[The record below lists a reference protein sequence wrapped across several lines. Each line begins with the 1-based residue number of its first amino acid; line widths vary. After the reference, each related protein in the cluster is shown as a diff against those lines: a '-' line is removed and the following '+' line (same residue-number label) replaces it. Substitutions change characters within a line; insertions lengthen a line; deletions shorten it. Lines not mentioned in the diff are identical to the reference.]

1 MLNPGER
8 QKLNRA
14 PQENQ
19 SKMQIKTEAQA
30 GQIIPAEL
38 KLAPDAFFA
47 ELRPIVGTDKVGWT
61 ADEHIGLVEA
71 LLGKLRDTNGNAPL
85 LPKEQMNVLKLIFR
99 PTEDL
104 QRSVLRQTFKEAGYK
119 LAPDTEHA
127 FVMLLSAPQ
136 FADFLAKTVNPE
148 TKQPFIKKEKKRG
161 VKKDTLTSLISA
173 ATPAASTA
181 SSKALVVAD
190 PTQPPVATTE
200 PQPEAGK

>member
-1 MLNPGER
+1 MNTKQNIQSGE
-8 QKLNRA
+8 
-14 PQENQ
+14 
-19 SKMQIKTEAQA
+19 
-30 GQIIPAEL
+30 IIPAEL

-61 ADEHIGLVEA
+61 ADEHIRFVEA
-71 LLGKLRDTNGNAPL
+71 LFGKLTDTNTKAPV
-85 LPKEQMNVLKLIFR
+85 LPKEQLNVLRLIFR

-104 QRSVLRQTFKEAGYK
+104 QRAVLRQAFKEAGYT
-119 LAPDTEHA
+119 LTPDTEHA

-148 TKQPFIKKEKKRG
+148 TKLPFIKKEKKRG

-173 ATPAASTA
+173 ATPVAGTA
-181 SSKALVVAD
+181 SSKALVVAS
-190 PTQPPVATTE
+190 TAQPPVATTE